1 MRARIRY
8 RKNSRLGVGK
18 IREIVKYFSMD
29 FPAIKTTEITGL
41 NHNTVD
47 DWYNYIR
54 GVIYE
59 DCEKEKQEKL

>member
-1 MRARIRY
+1 MKSKTRY
-8 RKNSRLGVGK
+8 RKGSRLEAGK

-29 FPAIKTTEITGL
+29 FPAIKTTQLTGL

-54 GVIYE
+54 EVILFE
-59 DCEKEKQEKL
+59 CEKEKREKL